1 MHIVRMIVPSL
12 AFAVVGAFA
21 AAAPAQTV
29 KIGVVDTFSGAQA
42 SFGEY
47 TDKGFRL
54 YIKLHQ
60 KELPTGVKVE
70 LINRDDGG
78 LNPDRAKQLSQ
89 ELVTRDHVAL
99 LAGGSFTPNG
109 MATASVADQAKIPFV
124 VTNAATPVVTAKFP
138 YAVRFSFTIVQSVV
152 PLGTWAAQHY
162 KTAYTLVSDYAPGWD
177 AENAFTAAFKAAGG
191 TVLGTIRTPVQ
202 DADYSPYLQ
211 RIKDAN
217 PKVVMIFVPGG
228 RSATTVMK
236 SFGDIGLARA
246 GAKLVGS
253 GESIVPDDELPNMG
267 DAALGVDDVTH
278 YSAAATRPA
287 NKAFVAAWKK
297 EYGAKTVP
305 NFVAV
310 AAWDGMDAIF
320 QAIRAQHGKLDPEK
334 TLDILRHYKSANS
347 PRGPIAIDPA
357 TRDIVQNEYLHD
369 VRKVN
374 GRLENVEL
382 GIIAGAVGGDGKPVK
397 EAP

>member
-1 MHIVRMIVPSL
+1 MKALVCALGLI
-12 AFAVVGAFA
+12 AGAAIA
-21 AAAPAQTV
+21 AAAPAGAQTV

-54 YIKLHQ
+54 YIKLHR
-60 KELPTGVKVE
+60 KDLPNGVRIE

-78 LNPDRAKQLSQ
+78 LNPDRSKQLAQ
-89 ELVTRDHVAL
+89 ELVTRDRVDL

-109 MATASVADQAKIPFV
+109 MATAAVADQAKIPFAI
-124 VTNAATPVVTAKFP
+124 TNAATPVVTAKFP

-152 PLGTWAAQHY
+152 PLGAWAAKHY

-177 AENAFTAAFKAAGG
+177 AEKAFTAAFKAAGG
-191 TVLGTIRTPVQ
+191 TVLGSIRTPVQ

-211 RIKDAN
+211 RIKDAK
-217 PKVVMIFVPGG
+217 PQVVMIFVPGG

-236 SFGDIGLARA
+236 AFADIGLARA
-246 GAKLVGS
+246 GAKLIGS

-267 DAALGVDDVTH
+267 DAALGVATVTH

-297 EYGAKTVP
+297 EYGANTVP
-305 NFVAV
+305 NFVGV
-310 AAWDGMDAIF
+310 AAWDAMDAIF
-320 QAIRAQHGKLDPEK
+320 QAIKAQHGKLEPEK
-334 TLDILRHYKSANS
+334 TLDLLRHYKNPNS

-357 TRDIVQNEYLHD
+357 TRDIVQNEYLHV
-369 VRKVN
+369 VRRVN

-382 GIIAGAVGGDGKPVK
+382 GTIATAVDANGKSK
-397 EAP
+397 

>member
-1 MHIVRMIVPSL
+1 MRCRRIACIVVIGLS
-12 AFAVVGAFA
+12 AV
-21 AAAPAQTV
+21 AAPSAGAQTV
-29 KIGVVDTFSGAQA
+29 RIGVVDTFSGAQA
-42 SFGEY
+42 SFGDY

-54 YIKLHQ
+54 YIKLHRQ
-60 KELPTGVKVE
+60 ELPAGVAVE

-89 ELVTRDHVAL
+89 ELVTREHVDL

-109 MATASVADQAKIPFV
+109 MATATVADQARIPFV

-138 YAVRFSFTIVQSVV
+138 YAVRFSFTIVQSIA
-152 PLGTWAAQHY
+152 PLGAWAGGRY
-162 KTAYTLVSDYAPGWD
+162 KTAYTLVSDYAPGWG
-177 AENAFTAAFKAAGG
+177 AEKAFAEAFKAAGG
-191 TVLGTIRTPVQ
+191 TVLGSLRAPPEAI
-202 DADYSPYLQ
+202 DFSPYLQ
-211 RIKDAN
+211 RIKDAG
-217 PKVVMIFVPGG
+217 PKAVMIFVPGG
-228 RSATTVMK
+228 RSATTLMK
-236 SFGDIGLARA
+236 GFGDIGLAKS

-267 DAALGVDDVTH
+267 DAAVGVVDVTH
-278 YSAAATRPA
+278 YSVAAARPA
-287 NKAFVAAWKK
+287 NRAFVAAWRK
-297 EYGAKTVP
+297 EYGAGATP

-320 QAIRAQHGKLDPEK
+320 QALRAQHGKLDPEK
-334 TLDILRHYKSANS
+334 TLDILRHYRSADS

-357 TRDIVQNEYLHD
+357 TRDIVQNEYLHE

-382 GIIAGAVGGDGKPVK
+382 ETIAKAVDGSGHSR
-397 EAP
+397 

>member
-1 MHIVRMIVPSL
+1 MRIVRIIVSSL
-12 AFAVVGAFA
+12 AFAAVGAFA
-21 AAAPAQTV
+21 IAAPAQTV

-60 KELPTGVKVE
+60 KDLPKGVKIE

-89 ELVTRDHVAL
+89 ELVTRDRVDL

-109 MATASVADQAKIPFV
+109 MATAAVADQAKIPFV

-152 PLGTWAAQHY
+152 PLATWAAQHY
-162 KTAYTLVSDYAPGWD
+162 KTAYTLVSDYAPGWA
-177 AENAFTAAFKAAGG
+177 AEKAFTDAFKAAGG
-191 TVLGTIRTPVQ
+191 TVLGDVRAPPQEIEF
-202 DADYSPYLQ
+202 SPYLQ

-236 SFGDIGLARA
+236 SFAAVGLARA
-246 GAKLVGS
+246 GAKLVGP

-267 DAALGVDDVTH
+267 DATIGVVDVTH

-287 NKAFVAAWKK
+287 NRAFVDAWRK
-297 EYGAKTVP
+297 EYGANTAP

-334 TLDILRHYKSANS
+334 TLDILRHYKSDNS
-347 PRGPIAIDPA
+347 PRGPIAIDPK
-357 TRDIVQNEYLHD
+357 TRDIVQNEYLHE

-374 GRLENVEL
+374 GRIENVEI
-382 GIIAGAVGGDGKPVK
+382 GIIARAV
-397 EAP
+397 

>member
-1 MHIVRMIVPSL
+1 MRMVRIIVPSL
-12 AFAVVGAFA
+12 AFAAVSLFA
-21 AAAPAQTV
+21 TATPAQTV

-60 KELPTGVKVE
+60 KDLPKGVRIE

-89 ELVTRDHVAL
+89 ELVTRDRVDL

-109 MATASVADQAKIPFV
+109 MATATVADQAKIPFV

-138 YAVRFSFTIVQSVV
+138 EAVRFSFTIVQSVV
-152 PLGTWAAQHY
+152 PLATWAAQHY

-177 AENAFTAAFKAAGG
+177 AEKAFTEAFKAAGG
-191 TVLGTIRTPVQ
+191 TVLGSIRTPVQ

-217 PKVVMIFVPGG
+217 PQVVMIFVPGG

-236 SFGDIGLARA
+236 AFADVGLKRA
-246 GAKLVGS
+246 GAKLIGS

-267 DAALGVDDVTH
+267 DAALGVVDVTH
-278 YSAAATRPA
+278 YSAAAARPA
-287 NKAFVAAWKK
+287 NTEFVAAWKK
-297 EYGAKTVP
+297 EYGAAAVP

-320 QAIRAQHGKLDPEK
+320 QAIHEQHGKLDPAK
-334 TLDILRHYKSANS
+334 TLDILRHYKSATS
-347 PRGPIAIDPA
+347 PRGPIAVDPA
-357 TRDIVQNEYLHD
+357 TRDIVQNEYLHE
-369 VRKVN
+369 VRKAN
-374 GRLENVEL
+374 GRIENVEL
-382 GIIAGAVGGDGKPVK
+382 GVIAKAVGANGKPAGAP
-397 EAP
+397 